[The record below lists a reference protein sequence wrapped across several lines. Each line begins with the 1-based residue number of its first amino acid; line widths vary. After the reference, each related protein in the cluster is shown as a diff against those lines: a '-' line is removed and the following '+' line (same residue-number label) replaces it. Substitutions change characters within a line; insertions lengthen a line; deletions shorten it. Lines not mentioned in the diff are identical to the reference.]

1 MSNGYNIRMNITA
14 EQIINE
20 AENTRQARE
29 EEGNFFQYNL
39 RYPVGSGRYVISI
52 ALGEGM
58 YCSPRERF
66 AIPSLYDSVEVAI
79 HDTKSD
85 SNIMSLSEI
94 EATFGDEVARHCETY
109 GYKFMDDEDENFSA
123 YTCGV
128 VMPYVEWKDVARI
141 ANVISTVEKASAPS
155 PSDWNDEECQPF

>member
-1 MSNGYNIRMNITA
+1 MNITA

-29 EEGNFFQYNL
+29 DAGDFFSYNL

-58 YCSPRERF
+58 YCSPRERLF
-66 AIPSLYDSVEVAI
+66 QPHLYDSVEVAI
-79 HDTKSD
+79 IDTKSK
-85 SNIMSLSEI
+85 SKRNLMSLSEI

-123 YTCGV
+123 YSCSV
-128 VMPYVEWKDVARI
+128 VMPYVEWKYVARI
-141 ANVISTVEKASAPS
+141 ANVISTVDKASAPS

>member
-29 EEGNFFQYNL
+29 EVGDFLMYNL

-52 ALGEGM
+52 ALGESM

-85 SNIMSLSEI
+85 RNIMSLSEI

-109 GYKFMDDEDENFSA
+109 GYKYLEDEDFTPIISSE
-123 YTCGV
+123 

-141 ANVISTVEKASAPS
+141 ANVIATVDKASAPS

>member
-1 MSNGYNIRMNITA
+1 MNITA
-14 EQIINE
+14 EQIINA
-20 AENTRQARE
+20 AENTRQANE
-29 EEGNFFQYNL
+29 EAENFFMYNL

-58 YCSPRERF
+58 YCSPRERL

-109 GYKFMDDEDENFSA
+109 GYKFTEDEGFPP
-123 YTCGV
+123 V